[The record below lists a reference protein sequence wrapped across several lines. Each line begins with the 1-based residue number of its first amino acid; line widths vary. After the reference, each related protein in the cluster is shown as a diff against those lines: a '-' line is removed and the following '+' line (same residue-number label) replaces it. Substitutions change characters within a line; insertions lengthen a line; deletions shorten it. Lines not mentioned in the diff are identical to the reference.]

1 MKHCFIKL
9 AAALFVVMNVAT
21 VAAQDNVVKIPA
33 DKSVCKGR
41 LPNGLTYYIKHNEE
55 PKGLAYFYIA
65 QKVGSIQEEENQRG
79 LAHFLEHMC
88 FNGTKHFPG
97 TSLRSYLE
105 SIGVKFGADLNAY
118 TAVDETV
125 YNIDNVPVKTPGAID
140 SCLWIL
146 HDWSN
151 DLTLDPVEIDNERG
165 VITEEWRSRNNASQ
179 RFSTN
184 QMPVIMA
191 GSKYADCMPIGSME
205 IVNSFEPQVLRDY
218 YEKWYRPDLQGI
230 VVVGDVN
237 VKEIEKKI
245 KKIFSDIPAAPADA
259 AERVYYL
266 VPDNKEPIVFIGTD
280 KEFTSPMLTVYFK
293 HDATPRDMRDT
304 ERSFI
309 NSILDGQIDYLF
321 HMRTSEITQTENAPF
336 DWCTGKNRG
345 YFLAHTKDAF
355 AFNLTTKNRKGDFER
370 GCRAAFDE
378 LNRLRRY
385 GFTEEEWAR
394 SKAEMKSSV
403 ESMYKKKDKR
413 YSAQLVNDYV
423 RNFLDNDPMPDI
435 EYEYRLYNR
444 VLDNLTVDDLN
455 ARLRSYFA
463 DNGENMVFIYGGA
476 ENDTVQTPTKDDIL
490 RWYAEQGEKE
500 LTPYKDEMA
509 GLKLLPQ
516 EPVPGKIVN
525 RTVDKA
531 TGMVTLT
538 LSNGA
543 TVIIH
548 KTDFEKDKV
557 LLSALSR
564 GGMSLF
570 PEEMY
575 KYGSLLNTSLGVM
588 GLGNLTWSQLQKY
601 NAGVNA
607 GIQVGFGD
615 NIESIQGSSS
625 TGDVG
630 NMLEMVHAA
639 FLYPNNDP
647 QAFKSLTG
655 KLAHSSE
662 GGRNK
667 PNYAYGQALSFAQ
680 YGQNGYTADLTTEEY
695 KDIEYSRLLELY
707 KQRFADAGDFNFFFM
722 GDVDEK
728 ALTPYVEKYLASLPA
743 LDRKEDCKPIKVRR
757 KGVYETYFEHEQENP
772 TANIAL
778 IYTADTDY
786 NLKNYLL
793 SSILGQVMN
802 IVYTKT
808 IREDAGAAYSVGC
821 GGQAH
826 QYPAATSELIV
837 RFTTNPEKK
846 DLAVGLVKEG
856 LENMVANGP
865 DEENLAKVKEYLRK
879 TLESNRT
886 VNQYWMYIYNQEW
899 FTGVNLDKGYEDVL
913 AGITAKD
920 VQEFAANMLNQNNR
934 IQVVMSSPKGNEE
947 TK

>member
-33 DKSVCKGR
+33 DKSVVKGR

-125 YNIDNVPVKTPGAID
+125 YNIDNVPVNTPGAID

-259 AERVYYL
+259 AERVYYP

-280 KEFTSPMLTVYFK
+280 KEFSSPMLTVYFK

-304 ERSFI
+304 EKSFA
-309 NSILDGQIDYLF
+309 NSILDSQIDYLF

-336 DWCTGKNRG
+336 DWCTGKNRA
-345 YFLAHTKDAF
+345 YFLANTKDAF

-385 GFTEEEWAR
+385 GFTKEEWAR
-394 SKAEMKSSV
+394 SKADLKSSV

-413 YSAQLVNDYV
+413 YSNQLVNDYV

-435 EYEYRLYNR
+435 EYKYRLYNR
-444 VLDNLTVDDLN
+444 VLDNLTVEDLN

-463 DNGENMVFIYGGA
+463 DNGENMVFVYGGA

-490 RWYAEQGEKE
+490 RWYAEQGKKK
-500 LTPYKDEMA
+500 LTPYRDVMA

-516 EPVPGKIVN
+516 EPVPGKIVS
-525 RTVDKA
+525 RVEDKA
-531 TGMVTLT
+531 TGEVILT

-543 TVIIH
+543 TVVIR

-564 GGMSLF
+564 GGLSLF

-575 KYGSLLNTSLGVM
+575 KYGSLLNASLGVM

-601 NAGVNA
+601 NAGVYA
-607 GIQVGFGD
+607 SIQVGFGD
-615 NIESIQGSSS
+615 NIESIQGSST
-625 TGDVG
+625 TGDAG
-630 NMLEMVHAA
+630 KMLEMVHAA

-662 GGRNK
+662 GGRDK

-680 YGQNGYTADLTTEEY
+680 YGQNGYTSDLTSEEY
-695 KDIEYSRLLELY
+695 KNIDYSRLLELY

-728 ALTPYVEKYLASLPA
+728 ALTPYIEKYLASLPA
-743 LDRKEDCKPIKVRR
+743 LDRKEDCKPVKVRR
-757 KGVYETYFEHEQENP
+757 KGVYETYFEHKQENP
-772 TANIAL
+772 MANISL

-826 QYPAATSELIV
+826 LYPAATSELIV

-886 VNQYWMYIYNQEW
+886 VNQYWMYIHNQEW
-899 FTGVNLDKGYEDVL
+899 FTGVNLDKGYEETL

-920 VQEFAANMLNQNNR
+920 VQDFAADMLRQNNR
-934 IQVVMSSPKGNEE
+934 IQVVMNSPKDNEE

>member
-33 DKSVCKGR
+33 DKSVVKGR

-55 PKGLAYFYIA
+55 PKGLACFYIA
-65 QKVGSIQEEENQRG
+65 QKVGSIQEEANQRG

-105 SIGVKFGADLNAY
+105 KIGVKFGADLNAY

-125 YNIDNVPVKTPGAID
+125 YNIDNVPVNTPGTID

-165 VITEEWRSRNNASQ
+165 VITEEWRSRNNAVQ
-179 RFSTN
+179 RIST
-184 QMPVIMA
+184 QMMPVIME

-205 IVNSFEPQVLRDY
+205 IVNSFAPQVLRDY

-245 KKIFSDIPAAPADA
+245 KKIFSDIPAAPTDA
-259 AERVYYL
+259 AERVYYP

-280 KEFTSPMLTVYFK
+280 KEYPSTGLTVYFK
-293 HDATPRDMRDT
+293 HDATPRDMNDT
-304 ERSFI
+304 EQHFI
-309 NSILDGQIDYLF
+309 DNILDSQIDYLF
-321 HMRTSEITQTENAPF
+321 HMRTAEITQTENAPF
-336 DWCTGKNRG
+336 DWCTIKNRG
-345 YFLAHTKDAF
+345 YFLSNTKEA
-355 AFNLTTKNRKGDFER
+355 LTMSIDTKKHKGAFER

-385 GFTEEEWAR
+385 GFTKEEWER
-394 SKAEMKSSV
+394 SKADLKSSV
-403 ESMYKKKDKR
+403 ESMYKRKDKR
-413 YSAQLVNDYV
+413 YSQQLANEYV
-423 RNFLDNDPMPDI
+423 RNFLDNESMPDI
-435 EYEYRLYNR
+435 EYLYKLYNR
-444 VLDNLTVDDLN
+444 TLDRITVDDLN
-455 ARLRSYFA
+455 ARLRSFFN
-463 DNGENMVFIYGGA
+463 DNGENMVFVYAGI
-476 ENDTVQTPTKDDIL
+476 ENDTIQTPAKEDIL
-490 RWYAEQGEKE
+490 RWYAEQGTKE
-500 LTPYKDEMA
+500 LTPYKDVMA
-509 GLKLLPQ
+509 GLTLLPQ
-516 EPVPGKIVN
+516 EPMPGKILN
-525 RTVDKA
+525 RVVDKA

-543 TVIIH
+543 TVVIH

-557 LLSALSR
+557 FMSALSR

-607 GIQVGFGD
+607 SIQVGFGD
-615 NIESIQGSSS
+615 NIESIQGSST
-625 TGDVG
+625 TGDAG
-630 NMLEMVHAA
+630 KMLEMVHAA

-647 QAFKSLTG
+647 QAFKSLIG
-655 KLAHSSE
+655 KLSHNADS
-662 GGRNK
+662 GRDK
-667 PNYAYGQALSFAQ
+667 PMYAYGQALSFAQ
-680 YGQNGYTADLTTEEY
+680 YGQNGYTADVTSQEY
-695 KDIEYSRLLELY
+695 KDIDYNQLLELY
-707 KQRFADAGDFNFFFM
+707 KQRFADAGDFNFYFL

-728 ALTPYVEKYLASLPA
+728 ALTPYIEKYLASLPS
-743 LDRKEDCKPIKVRR
+743 LNRKEDCKPIKVRR
-757 KGVYETYFEHEQENP
+757 KGIYETYFEHKQETP
-772 TANIAL
+772 TANISL

-821 GGQAH
+821 GGEAH
-826 QYPAATSELIV
+826 QYPTSAAELRV
-837 RFTTNPEKK
+837 RFTTNPEKM

-865 DEENLAKVKEYLRK
+865 DAENLAKVKEYLRK

-886 VNQYWMYIYNQEW
+886 VNQYWMYIHNQEW

-920 VQEFAANMLNQNNR
+920 VQDFAADMLRQNNR
-934 IQVVMSSPKGNEE
+934 IQVVMNSPKDNEE